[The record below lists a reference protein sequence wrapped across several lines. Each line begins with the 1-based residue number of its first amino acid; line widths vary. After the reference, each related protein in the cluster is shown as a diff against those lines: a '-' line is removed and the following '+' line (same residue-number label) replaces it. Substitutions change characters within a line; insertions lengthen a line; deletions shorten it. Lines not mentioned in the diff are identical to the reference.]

1 MSGTSLAVAY
11 FLLQGSATVQTFAY
25 RKEGQGQGG
34 VLGIGAF
41 VFWVVLSSALMFGYA
56 THPLHKRAQLYE
68 GLFIT
73 GTVLLTA
80 AVSFMLARK
89 PHNIS
94 AMTIFPLA
102 IMQAGLLALLW
113 AGQQHATQG
122 S

>member
-11 FLLQGSATVQTFAY
+11 FLLQSSATMQTLEY
-25 RKEGQGQGG
+25 RKKGQGQGQGG
-34 VLGIGAF
+34 VFGIGALL
-41 VFWVVLSSALMFGYA
+41 FWAVLSSALMFGYA
-56 THPLHKRAQLYE
+56 DQPLHKRAQLYE

-80 AVSFMLARK
+80 AVTFMFARSM
-89 PHNIS
+89 PR
-94 AMTIFPLA
+94 MTIFSLA